1 MRALF
6 VDANPSLAAVT
17 ERLLRPGDPEVVIQR
32 DPDTAPSALPAYP
45 AGQLSRECECVY
57 DITSLMAAVQQGY
70 GIGVYEPCAAYSGSY
85 SPHYTM
91 FYGLGSDFV
100 PVLTVT
106 YS

>member
-1 MRALF
+1 
-6 VDANPSLAAVT
+6 
-17 ERLLRPGDPEVVIQR
+17 
-32 DPDTAPSALPAYP
+32 
-45 AGQLSRECECVY
+45 
-57 DITSLMAAVQQGY
+57 MAAVQQGY

>member
-1 MRALF
+1 MHH
-6 VDANPSLAAVT
+6 VSGV
-17 ERLLRPGDPEVVIQR
+17 RLT
-32 DPDTAPSALPAYP
+32 TAYRWH
-45 AGQLSRECECVY
+45 GYEWF
-57 DITSLMAAVQQGY
+57 QQGY